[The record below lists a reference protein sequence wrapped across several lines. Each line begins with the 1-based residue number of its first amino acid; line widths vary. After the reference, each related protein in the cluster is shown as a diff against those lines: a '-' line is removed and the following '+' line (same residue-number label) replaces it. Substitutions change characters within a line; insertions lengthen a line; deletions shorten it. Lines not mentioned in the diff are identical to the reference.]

1 MMASL
6 RILIFHGYLL
16 RGTGSNV
23 YNALLATALAR
34 QGHEVH
40 LLCQERHPED
50 VDAVGA
56 VGDWD
61 EGGVLRV
68 RPIREVRRVTTYR
81 PDVGSVLP
89 VYVADRYEGVQAR
102 TFAELDDGAIAEYV
116 ARNVAAVAEVAER
129 VTPDIALANHLV
141 MGPLILARGLPE
153 HVPYAVKVHGSAL
166 EYTVKPQPE
175 RFLPAAREGLAGAQT
190 VLVGSRHTAESL
202 WAAME
207 DPELPA
213 RTRLGPPG
221 VDVEMFRPR
230 PRAQATAELHAL
242 AAGLAEQALAAPP
255 VVHAPAV
262 GLAEQAFAGPDGASA
277 FTRDPAEAA
286 RALHDLDGERDR
298 LVTFVGKLIVSK
310 GVDLLAAAWPL
321 VLAAVPDAK
330 LVIVGFGG
338 YRDALERLLAALA
351 AGDLATVRAL
361 VAEGRAAEGGP
372 HAPLM
377 LLEAFMDDLEAAPDR
392 DIYLRA
398 ARRLGERVVLTGR
411 LEHAELA
418 PLLAASEAQVVPST
432 FPEAFGMVAVEAA
445 ACGALPVVA
454 DHSGLGE
461 VRAILAGAVPVGA
474 RAWLGFAA
482 GPRAVRDLS
491 DRVIAWL
498 QAPEE
503 LREATREGLETVAQ
517 ERFSWDGVAR
527 GVVSAA
533 LGETAALPGP

>member
-34 QGHEVH
+34 QGHDVH
-40 LLCQERHPED
+40 LLCQEPRPED

-56 VGDWD
+56 AGDWD
-61 EGGVLRV
+61 DGGALRI
-68 RPIREVRRVTTYR
+68 RPIREGRHVTTYR
-81 PDVGSVLP
+81 PDVGPVLP

-102 TFAELDDGAIAEYV
+102 TFAELDDATIADYV
-116 ARNVAAVAEVAER
+116 ARNVAAVTEVAER
-129 VTPDIALANHLV
+129 VAPDIALANHLV

-153 HVPYAVKVHGSAL
+153 HVPYAVKIHGSAL
-166 EYTVKPQPE
+166 EYAVKPQPE
-175 RFLPAAREGLAGAQT
+175 RFLPAAREGLARART

-202 WAAME
+202 WEAMD

-221 VDVEMFRPR
+221 VDVEAFAPR

-242 AAGLAEQALAAPP
+242 AAGLAEEALAAPP
-255 VVHAPAV
+255 A
-262 GLAEQAFAGPDGASA
+262 QDGAVVSA

-286 RALHDLDGERDR
+286 RALRDLDGERDR

-321 VLAAVPDAK
+321 VLASVPNAR
-330 LVIVGFGG
+330 LVVVGFGG
-338 YRDALERLLAALA
+338 YRNALERLLAALA
-351 AGDLATVRAL
+351 AGDLETVRGLA
-361 VAEGRAAEGGP
+361 AEGRAAEGGP
-372 HAPLM
+372 HAPLT
-377 LLEAFMDDLEAAPDR
+377 LLEAFLDDLDGAPDR
-392 DIYLRA
+392 DRYLAA
-398 ARRLGERVVLTGR
+398 ARRLPGRVVLTGR
-411 LEHAELA
+411 LEHEELA

-445 ACGALPVVA
+445 ASGALPVVA

-474 RAWLGFAA
+474 RAWLGFPV

-491 DRVIAWL
+491 DRMIAWL
-498 QAPEE
+498 QAPEV
-503 LREATREGLETVAQ
+503 LREATREGLETVAR

-533 LGETAALPGP
+533 LGETASLPEP

>member
-1 MMASL
+1 MASL

-34 QGHEVH
+34 QGHDVH
-40 LLCQERHPED
+40 LFCQERHPED

-56 VGDWD
+56 AGDWD
-61 EGGVLRV
+61 DGGVLRV
-68 RPIREVRRVTTYR
+68 RLIRDGRHVTTYR
-81 PDVGSVLP
+81 PDVGPVLP
-89 VYVADRYEGVQAR
+89 VYVADRYEGVEAR
-102 TFAELDDGAIAEYV
+102 TFAELDDAAIADYV
-116 ARNVAAVAEVAER
+116 ARNVAAVAEVAAH
-129 VTPDIALANHLV
+129 VAPDIALANHLV

-153 HVPYAVKVHGSAL
+153 HVPYAVKIHGSAL
-166 EYTVKPQPE
+166 EYAVKPQPE
-175 RFLPAAREGLAGAQT
+175 RFLPAAREGLARART

-202 WAAME
+202 WAAMD
-207 DPELPA
+207 DPQLPA

-221 VDVEMFRPR
+221 VDVEAFAPR

-242 AAGLAEQALAAPP
+242 AAGLAGEALAAPP
-255 VVHAPAV
+255 A
-262 GLAEQAFAGPDGASA
+262 AEDGAMVSA

-286 RALHDLDGERDR
+286 RALRDLDGERDR

-310 GVDLLAAAWPL
+310 GVDLLVAAWPL
-321 VLAAVPDAK
+321 VLASVPDAR
-330 LVIVGFGG
+330 LVVVGFGG
-338 YRDALERLLAALA
+338 YRDALELLLAALA
-351 AGDLATVRAL
+351 AGDLATVRGLA
-361 VAEGRAAEGGP
+361 AEGRAAEGGP
-372 HAPLM
+372 HAPLA
-377 LLEAFMDDLEAAPDR
+377 LLEAFLDDLEAAPDR
-392 DIYLRA
+392 DRYLTA
-398 ARRLGERVVLTGR
+398 ARRLPGRVVITGR
-411 LEHAELA
+411 LEHEELA
-418 PLLAASEAQVVPST
+418 PLLAASEAQIVPST

-445 ACGALPVVA
+445 ASGALPIVA

-474 RAWLGFAA
+474 RAWLGFAV

-498 QAPEE
+498 QAPEA
-503 LREATREGLETVAQ
+503 LREATREGLETVAR

-533 LGETAALPGP
+533 LGETADLPEP

>member
-56 VGDWD
+56 AGDWD
-61 EGGVLRV
+61 DGGVLRV
-68 RPIREVRRVTTYR
+68 RPIRDGRRVTTYR
-81 PDVGSVLP
+81 PDVGPVLP

-102 TFAELDDGAIAEYV
+102 TFAELDDAAIADYV

-129 VTPDIALANHLV
+129 VAPDIALANHLV
-141 MGPLILARGLPE
+141 MGPLILARALAE
-153 HVPYAVKVHGSAL
+153 SVPYAVKVHGSAL
-166 EYTVKPQPE
+166 EYAVKPQPE
-175 RFLPAAREGLAGAQT
+175 RFLPAAREGLARART

-221 VDVEMFRPR
+221 VDVEAFAPR

-242 AAGLAEQALAAPP
+242 AAGLAEEALAAPP
-255 VVHAPAV
+255 A
-262 GLAEQAFAGPDGASA
+262 AEGDGMVSA

-286 RALHDLDGERDR
+286 RALRDLDGERDR

-310 GVDLLAAAWPL
+310 GVDLLVAAWPL
-321 VLAAVPDAK
+321 VLASVPDAR
-330 LVIVGFGG
+330 LVVVGFGG

-351 AGDLATVRAL
+351 AGDLATVRGLA
-361 VAEGRAAEGGP
+361 AEGRAAEGGP

-377 LLEAFMDDLEAAPDR
+377 LLEAFLDDLEAAPDR
-392 DIYLRA
+392 DRYLAA
-398 ARRLGERVVLTGR
+398 ARRLPGRVVLTGR
-411 LEHAELA
+411 LEHEELA
-418 PLLAASEAQVVPST
+418 PLLAASEAQLVPST

-461 VRAILAGAVPVGA
+461 VRAILASAVPVGA

-498 QAPEE
+498 QAPEA
-503 LREATREGLETVAQ
+503 LREATREGLETVAR

-533 LGETAALPGP
+533 LGETAALPEP

>member
-34 QGHEVH
+34 QGHDVH

-56 VGDWD
+56 AGDWD
-61 EGGVLRV
+61 DGGVLRI
-68 RPIREVRRVTTYR
+68 RPIREGRRVTTYR
-81 PDVGSVLP
+81 PEIGPVLP
-89 VYVADRYEGVQAR
+89 VYVADRYEGVQAQ
-102 TFAELDDGAIAEYV
+102 TFAELDDAAIADYV

-129 VTPDIALANHLV
+129 VAPDIALANHLV
-141 MGPLILARGLPE
+141 MGPLILARGLPQD
-153 HVPYAVKVHGSAL
+153 VPYAVKIHGSAL
-166 EYTVKPQPE
+166 EYAVKPQPE
-175 RFLPAAREGLAGAQT
+175 RFLPAAREGLARART

-202 WAAME
+202 WEAME

-221 VDVEMFRPR
+221 VDVEAFAPR

-242 AAGLAEQALAAPP
+242 AAGLAEEALAAPP
-255 VVHAPAV
+255 AQDGVAV
-262 GLAEQAFAGPDGASA
+262 SA

-286 RALHDLDGERDR
+286 RALRDLDGERDR

-310 GVDLLAAAWPL
+310 GVDLLVAAWPL
-321 VLAAVPDAK
+321 VLASVPDAR
-330 LVIVGFGG
+330 LVVVGFGG
-338 YRDALERLLAALA
+338 YRDALERLLAALT
-351 AGDLATVRAL
+351 AGDLATVRGLA
-361 VAEGRAAEGGP
+361 AEGRAAEGGP
-372 HAPLM
+372 HAPLT
-377 LLEAFMDDLEAAPDR
+377 LLEAFLDDLETAPDR
-392 DIYLRA
+392 DRYLAA
-398 ARRLGERVVLTGR
+398 ARRLAGRVVLTGR
-411 LEHAELA
+411 LEHEELA
-418 PLLAASEAQVVPST
+418 PLLAASEAQIVPST

-445 ACGALPVVA
+445 ASGALPVVA

-474 RAWLGFAA
+474 RAWLGFPV

-491 DRVIAWL
+491 DRLIAWL
-498 QAPEE
+498 QAPEA
-503 LREATREGLETVAQ
+503 LREATREGLETIAR

-527 GVVSAA
+527 GVVCAA
-533 LGETAALPGP
+533 LGETASLPEP

>member
-34 QGHEVH
+34 QGHDVH

-56 VGDWD
+56 AGDWD
-61 EGGVLRV
+61 DGGVLRV
-68 RPIREVRRVTTYR
+68 RPIRDGRRVTTYR
-81 PDVGSVLP
+81 PDVGRILP
-89 VYVADRYEGVQAR
+89 VYVADRYEAVQAR
-102 TFAELDDGAIAEYV
+102 TFAELDDAAIADYV

-129 VTPDIALANHLV
+129 VQPDIALANHLV
-141 MGPLILARGLPE
+141 MGPVILARALAE
-153 HVPYAVKVHGSAL
+153 SVPYAVKVHGSAL
-166 EYTVKPQPE
+166 EYAVKPQPE
-175 RFLPAAREGLAGAQT
+175 RFLPAAREGLARART

-207 DPELPA
+207 DPALPA

-221 VDVEMFRPR
+221 VDVEAFRPR

-242 AAGLAEQALAAPP
+242 AAGLAEEALAAPP
-255 VVHAPAV
+255 AV
-262 GLAEQAFAGPDGASA
+262 AGASVSA

-286 RALHDLDGERDR
+286 RALHDLDGECDR

-310 GVDLLAAAWPL
+310 GVDLLVAAWPL

-330 LVIVGFGG
+330 LVVVGFGG

-351 AGDLATVRAL
+351 AGDLSTVRELA
-361 VAEGRAAEGGP
+361 AEGRAAEGGP

-377 LLEAFMDDLEAAPDR
+377 LLEAFLDDLDAAPDR
-392 DIYLRA
+392 DRYLA
-398 ARRLGERVVLTGR
+398 AAQRLGERVVVTGR
-411 LEHAELA
+411 LEHSELA

-498 QAPEE
+498 QAPEA
-503 LREATREGLETVAQ
+503 LRDATREGLETVAR

-533 LGETAALPGP
+533 LGETAALPEP

>member
-34 QGHEVH
+34 QGHDVH
-40 LLCQERHPED
+40 LLCQERRPED

-56 VGDWD
+56 AGDWD
-61 EGGVLRV
+61 DGGELRI
-68 RPIREVRRVTTYR
+68 RPIREGRRVTTYR

-102 TFAELDDGAIAEYV
+102 TFAELDDAAIADYV

-129 VTPDIALANHLV
+129 VAPDIALANHLV

-153 HVPYAVKVHGSAL
+153 DIPYAVKIHGSAL
-166 EYTVKPQPE
+166 EYAVKPQPE
-175 RFLPAAREGLAGAQT
+175 RFLPAAREGLARART

-202 WAAME
+202 WAAMD

-221 VDVEMFRPR
+221 VDVEMFAPR

-242 AAGLAEQALAAPP
+242 AAGLAEEALAAPP
-255 VVHAPAV
+255 A
-262 GLAEQAFAGPDGASA
+262 QDGAEVSA

-286 RALHDLDGERDR
+286 RALRDLDGERDR
-298 LVTFVGKLIVSK
+298 LVAFVGKLIVSK
-310 GVDLLAAAWPL
+310 GIDLLVAAWPL
-321 VLAAVPDAK
+321 VLASVPNAR
-330 LVIVGFGG
+330 LVVVGFGG

-351 AGDLATVRAL
+351 AGDLATVRGLA
-361 VAEGRAAEGGP
+361 AEGRAAEGGP
-372 HAPLM
+372 HAPLT
-377 LLEAFMDDLEAAPDR
+377 LLQAFLDDLDGAPDR
-392 DIYLRA
+392 DRYLAA
-398 ARRLGERVVLTGR
+398 ARRLPGRVVLTGR
-411 LEHAELA
+411 LEHEELA
-418 PLLAASEAQVVPST
+418 PLLAASEAQIVPST

-445 ACGALPVVA
+445 ASGALPVVA

-474 RAWLGFAA
+474 RAWLGFPV

-491 DRVIAWL
+491 DRMIAWL
-498 QAPEE
+498 QAPEA
-503 LREATREGLETVAQ
+503 LREATREGLETVAR

-527 GVVSAA
+527 GMVSAA
-533 LGETAALPGP
+533 LGETASLPEP